1 VTGGADRPA
10 AAAAAVLE
18 RLTATIAA
26 RRGAAASTSYVA
38 KLFAG
43 GEDAVL
49 RKVIEEAAEVLLA
62 SKEGDK
68 LHVVREV
75 ADLWFHSLVLL
86 ALHDAT
92 AVDVLEELARREGV
106 SGLSEKAAR
115 ADGASR

>member
-1 VTGGADRPA
+1 MTDDANPR
-10 AAAAAVLE
+10 AAAAVLE

-26 RRGAAASTSYVA
+26 RRGAEASTSYVA
-38 KLFAG
+38 NLFAR

-49 RKVIEEAAEVLLA
+49 RKVIEEAGEVLLA

-92 AVDVLEELARREGV
+92 ASDVLEELVRREGV
-106 SGLSEKAAR
+106 SGLAEKAAR
-115 ADGASR
+115 AGAKSQ